1 MVFLYSPPLIKK
13 ESIFSKEFAR
23 GIVSYYELND
33 FDKLMNE
40 ETLIKQCQ
48 SGDSQAFEK
57 LITHHYDTIYRFAYR
72 WCGDKANAEDITQIA
87 CLKLAKSIKQF
98 RFESSFTSW
107 LYSLV
112 VNCAKDFYKSPS
124 QHNVREEQHKNLD
137 NELNK
142 NSDTNAS
149 RYYARQILEYINQLQ
164 EDLKDTILL
173 VYGTG
178 LSHGEAAKQLNVKE
192 STVSWRVHEARK
204 ILKQLFNSS
213 SLDDSMS
220 SEEVRGLI

>member
-1 MVFLYSPPLIKK
+1 MSDN
-13 ESIFSKEFAR
+13 A
-23 GIVSYYELND
+23 
-33 FDKLMNE
+33 
-40 ETLIKQCQ
+40 LIKQCQ
-48 SGDSQAFEK
+48 AGDKQAFEM
-57 LITHHYDTIYRFAYR
+57 LINHHYDTIYRFAYR
-72 WCGDKANAEDITQIA
+72 WCGDQVNAEDITQIA

-137 NELNK
+137 IQLNK
-142 NSDTNAS
+142 SSDTNAS
-149 RYYARQILEYINQLQ
+149 RYYARQILEYIGQLQ
-164 EDLKDTILL
+164 EDLKDTLLL

-178 LSHGEAAKQLNVKE
+178 LSHGEAAKRLNIKE
-192 STVSWRVHEARK
+192 STVSWRIHEARK

-213 SLDDSMS
+213 NIDDSMGD
-220 SEEVRGLI
+220 EEARGLV